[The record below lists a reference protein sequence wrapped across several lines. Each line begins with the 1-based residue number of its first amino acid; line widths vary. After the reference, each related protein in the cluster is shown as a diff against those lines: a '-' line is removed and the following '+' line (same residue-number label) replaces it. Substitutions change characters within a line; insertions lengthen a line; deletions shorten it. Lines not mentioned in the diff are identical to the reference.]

1 MNKFSFP
8 KVEELPKPEIVL
20 VKSLDSLLNKPAA
33 IVLFDNIT
41 GHGLIRTKASFELS
55 FDSRANHI
63 TLREFGEWVKAYYKE
78 KAQ

>member
-8 KVEELPKPEIVL
+8 VSNPQPQPEPLL
-20 VKSLDSLLNKPAA
+20 VKSLDDYLDKGQAVLLFNS
-33 IVLFDNIT
+33 IT
-41 GHGLIRTKASFELS
+41 DFGLANTKDSFELS

-63 TLREFGEWVKAYYKE
+63 TLREFGEWVKAYYRE